1 MKKQIAIIG
10 AGAAGYFA
18 AIAASENPSNHCTL
32 IEASN
37 KPLAKLLISGGGR
50 CNVTNVITEPKEL
63 IKNYPRGSKEL
74 IGAFSRFNSG
84 DTVKWFE
91 SRGVKLHAESDGR
104 MFPVTNQSRT
114 IEKCLRDQAT
124 KNGVE
129 FLFGKKIKS
138 IIKSESNTENKIFEL
153 TFIDGEVIFA
163 SSIILAT
170 GSSPS
175 GYKIAESL
183 GHKIIDP
190 VPSLF
195 TFEIKDKRLED
206 LSGVSF
212 EKVTARLISN
222 DNKEYV
228 QTGPMLITHWGLSGP
243 AIIKLSAWGAR
254 ELFVSNYKTK
264 LIINFMSEISFEQ
277 CQSLLLEKK
286 ATSPKKSIKNETF
299 LDIPRAYW
307 ERIISITNASENMIW
322 ADVSKVMIQKIAQE
336 LTSAEFKIN
345 GKGKFKEEFVT
356 CGGVSLKEVD
366 FRTMESKVCSGL
378 FLAGEVLDIDGVTGG
393 FNFQAA
399 WTAGYI
405 AGTNA

>member
-18 AIAASENPSNHCTL
+18 AITASENPLNHCVL

-74 IGAFSRFNSG
+74 LGAFTRFNSAN
-84 DTVKWFE
+84 TVEWFE
-91 SRGVKLHAESDGR
+91 SRGVKLHAEADGR

-114 IEKCLRDQAT
+114 VEKCLRDTAT

-129 FLFGKKIKS
+129 FLLGKKIKTVR
-138 IIKSESNTENKIFEL
+138 KSKDHLGNEIFEL
-153 TFIDGEVIFA
+153 SFIDGKVIFA

-170 GSSPS
+170 GSSSS

-183 GHKIIDP
+183 GHKIIDL

-206 LSGVSF
+206 LSGISF
-212 EKVTARLISN
+212 EKVTAKLCCSN
-222 DNKEYV
+222 KKAYE

-254 ELFVSNYKTK
+254 ELYQSDYNSD
-264 LIINFMSEISFEQ
+264 LAINFIPEMSFDK
-277 CQSLLLEKK
+277 CLSLLLEKK
-286 ATSPKKSIKNETF
+286 LDSPKKSIKNEIF

-307 ERIISITNASENMIW
+307 ERIVSMSSARENMTW
-322 ADVSKVMIQKIAQE
+322 ADASKVMIQNIAKE
-336 LTSAEFKIN
+336 LTSAEFEII

-356 CGGVSLKEVD
+356 CGGVDLKEVD
-366 FRTMESKVCSGL
+366 FRTMQSKVCPGL
-378 FLAGEVLDIDGVTGG
+378 FLAGEVLDLDGVTGG

-399 WTAGYI
+399 WTSGFI
-405 AGTNA
+405 AGENA